1 MLQTSKHCLQVV
13 VLAPGTG
20 ACVQVV
26 VLAPGT
32 GAPPAW
38 ALLEEPA
45 PTEDIADDI
54 VGTALLQRNRQLWK
68 R

>member
-13 VLAPGTG
+13 VLVPGTG
-20 ACVQVV
+20 TCVE
-26 VLAPGT
+26 
-32 GAPPAW
+32 APPAW

-54 VGTALLQRNRQLWK
+54 SSNALEHCTALLQRNRQLWK